1 MFINELCVGGFFKP
15 SRLIYQ
21 VYHMFFMVC
30 NSILCY
36 LCHTPGMSQP
46 YVWGAEVGLPLRL
59 RVFLGAMP
67 TYAEETWR
75 KSLQDHCT
83 GAIPTC
89 TEEAP
94 LMRCQT
100 EPPSTR
106 VGSNILLDGDPQAGY
121 PAILVLVGNPERLST
136 RLYPLPSL
144 IGEVASLLRAFYTSA
159 WRRSASR
166 RMLMAALRSRSIT
179 AWQCPH
185 LYTRSLRVSL
195 VSGRSPQLL
204 QVCEDG

>member
-1 MFINELCVGGFFKP
+1 MQLDFVLSV
-15 SRLIYQ
+15 S
-21 VYHMFFMVC
+21 
-30 NSILCY
+30 
-36 LCHTPGMSQP
+36 HTWHEPTLRMG
-46 YVWGAEVGLPLRL
+46 GAEVGLPLRL

-121 PAILVLVGNPERLST
+121 PAILVLVGNPERLPA
-136 RLYPLPSL
+136 RLPPLPSL
-144 IGEVASLLRAFYTSA
+144 TGEVTL
-159 WRRSASR
+159 
-166 RMLMAALRSRSIT
+166 IT
-179 AWQCPH
+179 EG
-185 LYTRSLRVSL
+185 V
-195 VSGRSPQLL
+195 
-204 QVCEDG
+204 

>member
-1 MFINELCVGGFFKP
+1 MIVNKLCVGNFFKP
-15 SRLIYQ
+15 PHLIHQ
-21 VYHMFFMVC
+21 VYHMFFVVC

-36 LCHTPGMSQP
+36 LCHIF
-46 YVWGAEVGLPLRL
+46 YVSHAYAYRENIVNLLPSWFCSGSSPCVRGIPADTQ
-59 RVFLGAMP
+59 VF
-67 TYAEETWR
+67 THR
-75 KSLQDHCT
+75 T
-83 GAIPTC
+83 GAIPMC

-185 LYTRSLRVSL
+185 LYTRSFRVSL